1 MKNGLIAFCFIVL
14 LWTLASCS
22 LQPDVS
28 SNSQETTNITTNEQG
43 SDQGDVIDMD
53 SDYSIEKHLGGLW
66 TWTDGT
72 TKCTLDFEDE
82 TKTATWVIYGFTFS
96 GNYRVSGRQ
105 IICDM
110 HSEKT
115 APQLFVHEL
124 TQTSLE
130 ITGVG
135 RIPITV
141 RNMTFTKE

>member
-1 MKNGLIAFCFIVL
+1 MKNNLIAFCFIVL
-14 LWTLASCS
+14 FYVLVSCS
-22 LQPDVS
+22 PQPDAN
-28 SNSQETTNITTNEQG
+28 SNSQETTNRAENNSSQE
-43 SDQGDVIDMD
+43 DVIDMD
-53 SDYSIEKHLGGLW
+53 SDYSIEKHLKGSW

-72 TKCTLDFEDE
+72 TKCALDFKDE
-82 TKTATWVIYGFTFS
+82 TKTATWVIYGYTFS

-110 HSEKT
+110 HSAKT
-115 APQLFVHEL
+115 APTLFVHEL
-124 TQTSLE
+124 TPTSLE